1 MYKSI
6 LLPIDL
12 SEIERGRMMIDL
24 ARKLAGKDS
33 RIRLLNIVVDSPAFG
48 AAQVPNDVITT
59 AMSTAKETLDGLIG
73 AAGIKADAEVRSGK
87 PGSAILTSADECG
100 ADLIIIGSHKP
111 GLQDYFLG
119 STAARV
125 VRHAQCS
132 VLVMR

>member
-12 SEIERGRMMIDL
+12 SEMERGKMMIEVSQ
-24 ARKLAGKDS
+24 KLAAEDT
-33 RIRLLNIVVDSPAFG
+33 RIRLLNVVADIPAYV
-48 AAQVPNDVITT
+48 AAQLPDEVIKT
-59 AMSTAKETLDGLIG
+59 AMRTARETLEALIT
-73 AAGIKADAEVRSGK
+73 AAGIKADAEVRSGN
-87 PGSAILTSADECG
+87 PGPTILTSADECG
-100 ADLIIIGSHKP
+100 ADLIIVGSHKP

>member
-1 MYKSI
+1 MYKTI

-12 SEIERGRMMIDL
+12 SEMQRGKMMIDV
-24 ARKLAGKDS
+24 AQKLATKGT
-33 RIRLLNIVVDSPAFG
+33 RIRLVNVVVDIPAFV
-48 AAQVPNDVITT
+48 AAEVPNDVIKT
-59 AMSTAKETLDGLIG
+59 AMKTAKETLDALIR
-73 AAGIKADAEVRSGK
+73 AAGIKADSEVRSGK
-87 PGSAILTSADECG
+87 PGPSILSSAEECD